1 MTSSM
6 FDNALFRNVYCLLSG
21 SSDTCASRGYSD
33 GIFPPGLEWLA
44 LGLTAL
50 LITFLVINAGLGL
63 VVIYIWG
70 ERRVLGRIQNRTG
83 PNRWGPFGM
92 LTSVADAIKTM
103 FKEDI
108 VPDEAD
114 RLLFNLAP
122 ILMVLP
128 PMLVLAVIPYGLGV
142 FVVDLNIGILYVI
155 AVTSLSSISVVLA
168 AWASGN
174 RVSIFAGMRSVAM
187 LISYEIPMAL
197 SLVGILMLAGS
208 MSLGAIVDAQDVP
221 FFIVQPLGLF
231 VFLVAVQAET
241 GRTPFD
247 LIEAES
253 ELAAGYLN
261 DYSSMKFGIF
271 FLAEFLATIAAAMVI
286 VTLFFGGW
294 RGFAPI
300 PSVVWFAGKT
310 LLVLLFIMWFRFSWP
325 RLRVDQILSLAWK
338 GLFELTLVNI
348 LVTGILLAIWP
359 QPTYSQI
366 WIIAGVNWVVFFV
379 AIWAVAKLLGTK
391 EYGRDEGTGVTA
403 TYPVATNELLV
414 EGARAGEDAK

>member
-1 MTSSM
+1 MTASM
-6 FDNALFRNVYCLLSG
+6 LDNGAFRNIYCLLAGG
-21 SSDTCASRGYSD
+21 SDGCADRGYSA
-33 GIFPPGLEWLA
+33 GLLPAGMEWVALA
-44 LGLTAL
+44 LTAL
-50 LITFLVINAGLGL
+50 ALTFIVINIGLGL
-63 VVIYIWG
+63 VVVYIWG
-70 ERRVLGRIQNRTG
+70 ERRVLGRVQNRTG

-114 RLLFNLAP
+114 KLLFNIAP

-155 AVTSLSSISVVLA
+155 AVTSLSGISVVLA

-174 RVSIFAGMRSVAM
+174 RISIFAGMRSVAM

-197 SLVGILMLAGS
+197 SVVGVLMLAGS
-208 MSLGAIVDAQDVP
+208 MSLGAIVSAQDVP
-221 FFIVQPLGLF
+221 FFIVQPLGVF
-231 VFLVAVQAET
+231 VFMVAVQAET

-271 FLAEFLATIAAAMVI
+271 FLAEFLATIAAAMII

-294 RGFAPI
+294 RGFEPI

-310 LLVLLFIMWFRFSWP
+310 LLVLLFIMWYRFSWP

-348 LVTGILLAIWP
+348 VVTGILLAIWP
-359 QPTYSQI
+359 QPTYMQL
-366 WIIAGVNWVVFFV
+366 WIMAGINWVVFFIS
-379 AIWAVAKLLGTK
+379 IWAVARLLGTRDYGAD
-391 EYGRDEGTGVTA
+391 EGRDA
-403 TYPVATNELLV
+403 TSSYPVAVNELATDGSSNAG
-414 EGARAGEDAK
+414 GAK

>member
-1 MTSSM
+1 MTPTI
-6 FDNALFRNVYCLLSG
+6 FDNGVFRNIYCLLAG
-21 SSDTCASRGYSD
+21 GSDTCAERGYAA
-33 GIFPPGLEWLA
+33 GMLPAGLEWLA
-44 LGLTAL
+44 LAVTAAV
-50 LITFLVINAGLGL
+50 ITFVVINVGLGL
-63 VVIYIWG
+63 VVAYIWG

-108 VPDEAD
+108 IPDQAD
-114 RLLFNLAP
+114 RLLFTLAP
-122 ILMVLP
+122 VLMVLP
-128 PMLVLAVIPYGLGV
+128 PLLVLAVIPYGLGV
-142 FVVDLNIGILYVI
+142 FVVDINIGILYVI
-155 AVTSLSSISVVLA
+155 AVTSLSGIAVVLA

-174 RVSIFAGMRSVAM
+174 RVSIFAGMRAVAM

-197 SLVGILMLAGS
+197 SVVGVLMLAGS

-221 FFIVQPLGLF
+221 FFLVQPLGVF

-271 FLAEFLATIAAAMVI
+271 FLAEFLATITAAMII

-310 LLVLLFIMWFRFSWP
+310 VLVLLFIMWFRFSWP

-348 LVTGILLAIWP
+348 VVTGLLIAIWP
-359 QPTYSQI
+359 QPTYAQL
-366 WIIAGVNWVVFFV
+366 WIIAGINWVVFF
-379 AIWAVAKLLGTK
+379 ISLWAVAKLLGTR
-391 EYGRDEGTGVTA
+391 EYGKEEGRGSA
-403 TYPVATNELLV
+403 SDYPVAVDELPATSSSATG
-414 EGARAGEDAK
+414 GAR

>member
-1 MTSSM
+1 M
-6 FDNALFRNVYCLLSG
+6 FDNGAFRNIYCWLAG
-21 SSDTCASRGYSD
+21 DSDGCVERGYAE
-33 GIFPPGLEWLA
+33 GLLPGGMEWMALA
-44 LGLTAL
+44 ITAL
-50 LITFLVINAGLGL
+50 ILTFVVINAGLGM
-63 VVIYIWG
+63 VIVYIWG

-103 FKEDI
+103 FKEDV

-114 RLLFNLAP
+114 RFLFNLAP
-122 ILMVLP
+122 VLMVVP
-128 PMLVLAVIPYGLGV
+128 SMLVLAVIPFGLGL
-142 FVVDLNIGILYVI
+142 FVVDLNIGILYII
-155 AVTSLSSISVVLA
+155 AVTSLSGVAVVVA

-174 RVSIFAGMRSVAM
+174 RVSIFGGMRSVAM

-197 SLVGILMLAGS
+197 SVVGVLMLAGS
-208 MSLGAIVDAQDVP
+208 MSLGAIVAAQDVP
-221 FFIVQPLGLF
+221 FFIVQPLGFF
-231 VFLVAVQAET
+231 VFIVAVQAET

-286 VTLFFGGW
+286 VTLFLGGW
-294 RGFAPI
+294 RGFGPI
-300 PSVVWFAGKT
+300 PSVVWFVGKVLVV
-310 LLVLLFIMWFRFSWP
+310 LLVIMWYRFSWP

-348 LVTGILLAIWP
+348 VVTAILIAIWP
-359 QPTYSQI
+359 DPSYAQL
-366 WIIAGVNWVVFFV
+366 WVIAGINWVVFIG
-379 AIWAVAKLLGTK
+379 AIWAMSKLLGTE
-391 EYGRDEGTGVTA
+391 EYGADEGRGA
-403 TYPVATNELLV
+403 KSDYPVAVDEI
-414 EGARAGEDAK
+414 GSPAGPVAATGGGS

>member
-1 MTSSM
+1 MSPTI
-6 FDNALFRNVYCLLSG
+6 FDNGVFRNIYCLLAG
-21 SSDTCASRGYSD
+21 GSDTCADRGYAA
-33 GIFPPGLEWLA
+33 GMFPAGLEWLA
-44 LGLTAL
+44 LAVTAAV
-50 LITFLVINAGLGL
+50 ITFVVINVGLGL
-63 VVIYIWG
+63 VVAYIWG

-108 VPDEAD
+108 IPDQAD
-114 RLLFNLAP
+114 RLLFTLAP
-122 ILMVLP
+122 VLMVLP
-128 PMLVLAVIPYGLGV
+128 PLLVLAVIPYGLGV
-142 FVVDLNIGILYVI
+142 FVVDINIGILYVI
-155 AVTSLSSISVVLA
+155 AVTSLSAIAVVLA

-174 RVSIFAGMRSVAM
+174 RVSIFAGMRAVAM

-197 SLVGILMLAGS
+197 SVVGVLMLAGS

-221 FFIVQPLGLF
+221 FFLVQPLGVF

-271 FLAEFLATIAAAMVI
+271 FLAEFLATITAAMII

-310 LLVLLFIMWFRFSWP
+310 VLVLLFIMWFRFSWP

-348 LVTGILLAIWP
+348 VVTGLLIAIWP
-359 QPTYSQI
+359 QPTYAQL
-366 WIIAGVNWVVFFV
+366 WIIAGINWVVFF
-379 AIWAVAKLLGTK
+379 ISLWAVAKLLGTR
-391 EYGRDEGTGVTA
+391 EYGQDEGRGSA
-403 TYPVATNELLV
+403 SDYPVAVDELPATSSSV
-414 EGARAGEDAK
+414 TGGAR

>member
-1 MTSSM
+1 MNASM
-6 FDNALFRNVYCLLSG
+6 LDNGAFRNIYCLLAGDSSG
-21 SSDTCASRGYSD
+21 CADRGYSA
-33 GIFPPGLEWLA
+33 GMLPAGLEWLA
-44 LGLTAL
+44 LAITAL
-50 LITFLVINAGLGL
+50 VLTFVVINIGLGL
-63 VVIYIWG
+63 VVAYIWG

-114 RLLFNLAP
+114 KLLFNIAP

-155 AVTSLSSISVVLA
+155 AVTSLSGISVVLA

-197 SLVGILMLAGS
+197 SVVGVLMLAGS
-208 MSLGAIVDAQDVP
+208 MSLAAIVSAQDVP
-221 FFIVQPLGLF
+221 FFLVQPLGVF
-231 VFLVAVQAET
+231 VFMVAVQAET

-271 FLAEFLATIAAAMVI
+271 FLAEFLATIAAAMII

-294 RGFAPI
+294 RGFEPI
-300 PSVVWFAGKT
+300 PSIVWFAGKT
-310 LLVLLFIMWFRFSWP
+310 LLVLLFIMWYRFSWP

-348 LVTGILLAIWP
+348 VVTGILIAIWP
-359 QPTYSQI
+359 QPSYSQL
-366 WIIAGVNWVVFFV
+366 WIMAGINWIVFFIS
-379 AIWAVAKLLGTK
+379 IWAVAKLLGTR
-391 EYGRDEGTGVTA
+391 EYAKDEGRGA
-403 TYPVATNELLV
+403 MSTYPVAVNELAT
-414 EGARAGEDAK
+414 ETNSGTGGAK